1 MLSWDPDRVKWV
13 RLTPEIRFATLRP
26 MDDQDTSKQQMGVRI
41 AGNLLIEAKVLA
53 ARQQRRLN
61 DVVEEALKDLLKKYA
76 STKKKA

>member
-1 MLSWDPDRVKWV
+1 
-13 RLTPEIRFATLRP
+13 